1 MTVYLKTSG
10 AAKLLVEEDESR
22 ALADHLDRLEP
33 DCALYQQAGLL
44 APGQDDGR
52 RG

>member
-1 MTVYLKTSG
+1 MTVYLETSG

-22 ALADHLDRLEP
+22 ALADHLEP
-33 DCALYQQAGLL
+33 DRALYQQAGLL

-52 RG
+52 PG